1 MKNVAEELSFAK
13 KIVNVKK
20 KILRLKRNQK
30 ADGGLI
36 DEGLTV

>member
-1 MKNVAEELSFAK
+1 MLQKSTLLQKN
-13 KIVNVKK
+13 VNVKK

-36 DEGLTV
+36 DEGLAV